1 MSTKNKKKSLGKVGT
16 VIVYILL
23 SVAVVVALFPL
34 AWVASTS
41 FKPGN
46 EVFSNPPYWIPKV
59 PTLKNYIMVLTESS
73 IPRAFLNS
81 MIVGGI
87 STFISLILGGSAGY
101 AFARFK
107 FRGSKAL
114 SLFMLISQMLPLTVL
129 MIPMYY
135 MGNAVGLV
143 DTKLGLAIAHLAISM
158 PLVTWMAKGYFKGIP
173 KEIEEA
179 AIMDGCTTMQMLTK
193 ILIPL
198 LKPAL
203 AATGIYAFISSWN
216 EFAIANV
223 PTRSETS
230 RTVPLAL
237 SEFASFYRVDWGQTM
252 AAAMIITLPIIIV
265 FMLVQKQ
272 FVEGLASGAVK
283 G

>member
-1 MSTKNKKKSLGKVGT
+1 MGSRNMKRRLDKVWT
-16 VIVYILL
+16 
-23 SVAVVVALFPL
+23 AVVYLILTLAAAVTLLPL
-34 AWVASTS
+34 AWVISTS
-41 FKPGN
+41 LKPGN
-46 EVFSNPPYWIPKV
+46 EIFANPPYWIPKV
-59 PTLKNYIMVLTESS
+59 PTLENYISVLTESS
-73 IPRAFLNS
+73 IPGAFLNS
-81 MIVGGI
+81 LIVGGI
-87 STFISLILGGSAGY
+87 STFLALLLGGSAGY
-101 AFARFK
+101 AFSRFR
-107 FRGSKAL
+107 FRGRKGL

-135 MGNAVGLV
+135 MENAAGLI

-158 PLVTWMAKGYFKGIP
+158 PLVTWMSKGYFNGIP

-179 AIMDGCTTMQMLTK
+179 AVMDGCTTLQMLGR
-193 ILIPL
+193 IVIPL

-223 PTRSETS
+223 LTRSTTS

-237 SEFASFYRVDWGQTM
+237 NEFSSFYRVDWGDTM
-252 AAAMIITLPIIIV
+252 AAATIITIPVIIV

>member
-1 MSTKNKKKSLGKVGT
+1 MGKGSKKKINGMLN
-16 VIVYILL
+16 ILIYFIL
-23 SVAVVVALFPL
+23 VSVVVFTLLPL
-34 AWVASTS
+34 GWVISTS
-41 FKPGN
+41 LKPGN
-46 EVFSNPPYWIPKV
+46 EIFANPPHWIPHM
-59 PTLKNYIMVLTESS
+59 PTLENYKTVLYDSLIPLAFFNSFLVGIMT
-73 IPRAFLNS
+73 A
-81 MIVGGI
+81 GI
-87 STFISLILGGSAGY
+87 SLVLGGSAGY

-107 FRGSKAL
+107 FRGNRAL
-114 SLFMLISQMLPLTVL
+114 SLFMLLSQMLPLTVL

-135 MGNAVGLV
+135 MENAAGLV

-179 AIMDGCTTMQMLTK
+179 AVVDGCSATET
-193 ILIPL
+193 IFYIIIPL
-198 LKPAL
+198 LRPAL

-216 EFAIANV
+216 EFALANV
-223 PTRSETS
+223 LTRSMNS
-230 RTVPLAL
+230 RTVPIAL
-237 SEFASFYRVDWGQTM
+237 NEFSSFFKVDWGDTM
-252 AAAMIITLPIIIV
+252 AAATLITIPIIIV